1 MAVRTCAALLAA
13 SVCVHVVLSA
23 QQPVFRATEAL
34 GRLEVTVLDSRTRK
48 PVRGLQA
55 SDFEVK
61 LAGDVQTVTTVAEV
75 TNAAEKVAAL
85 SAFPE
90 SALDTNT
97 NLVRPERLFV
107 IVFDDASGSPDPFER
122 KTGKEIANRVVD
134 AMQPGDLAAV
144 VFEIQEQYSQD
155 FTADRTLLR
164 NAIDRFNPR
173 GVPGTSVLNRI
184 REFMLR
190 VQGPRKAI
198 FHISSDGP
206 GSTTKSEIARTK
218 APVWPLQTVAG
229 LDRSLGGLVGNE
241 VSHVPVYAFNTRGLV
256 APNAKDIMTG
266 QLNSNRDAEAAA
278 LAVARETGGRAV
290 VAHNKPSVEV
300 PAIFDE
306 LSSHY
311 VLGYRPTAKL
321 DGALRWLQVSVKR
334 PGLVVMPS
342 DVPIKTADPDAVV
355 AARLQ
360 KDRESGLLAIIGA
373 PYASGDLPLS
383 LATGVFPTST
393 PKQHAIVLTLALP
406 AELSKQEYDIDL
418 RVFDAIGRRELH
430 SAQSRV
436 SVPAGAEGTPTELL
450 LRFDVEPGRYSVRL
464 SATEV
469 GAGARAGVVAATAV
483 APDLGRTGLALSG
496 LAITRV
502 GTRQPGGRALVDGL
516 LPTPPTAARSFLPS
530 DNVGAFMTIHQRERR
545 QALSAT
551 VQVEVLDVNS
561 QVVVEETRTYPPTA
575 FKPGHGA
582 ELRFDLPLK
591 RLSPG
596 AYLLRV
602 VATAGTERVQRD
614 VQFSIRP

>member
-61 LAGDVQTVTTVAEV
+61 LAGDVQEITTLAEV
-75 TNAAEKVAAL
+75 DSVAGRRLADSPFAEAAK
-85 SAFPE
+85 
-90 SALDTNT
+90 DTSGNQAT
-97 NLVRPERLFV
+97 SQRLFV
-107 IVFDDASGSPDPFER
+107 IAFDDASGSNDPFER
-122 KTGKEIANRVVD
+122 KAGKEVANRIVD
-134 AMQPGDLAAV
+134 SLQPGDLAAV
-144 VFEIQEQYSQD
+144 VFAVQEQYSQD
-155 FTADRTLLR
+155 FTADRVLLR
-164 NAIDRFNPR
+164 NAIERFNPR
-173 GVPGTSVLNRI
+173 AIPQTRLLDRVW
-184 REFMLR
+184 EFMVRLP
-190 VQGPRKAI
+190 GPRKAI
-198 FHISSDGP
+198 FFISSSGP
-206 GSTTKSEIARTK
+206 GRLSKQGRARLEG
-218 APVWPLQTVAG
+218 PIWPPSGGT
-229 LDRSLGGLVGNE
+229 LGGQVGSDA
-241 VSHVPVYAFNTRGLV
+241 SHVPVFSFNTRGLV
-256 APNAKDIMTG
+256 APTAADLLAGK
-266 QLNSNRDAEAAA
+266 LNSNFDAEQSAFA
-278 LAVARETGGRAV
+278 LARATGGRAV
-290 VAHNKPSVEV
+290 VAHNKPSIEV
-300 PAIFDE
+300 PAIFEE
-306 LSSHY
+306 LSSYY
-311 VLGYRPTAKL
+311 VLGYRPTAKI
-321 DGALRWLQVSVKR
+321 DGALRWLQISVKR
-334 PGLVVMPS
+334 PGVVVMPS
-342 DVPIKTADPDAVV
+342 DIPIKTADPDAVV
-355 AARLQ
+355 AAKLRR
-360 KDRESGLLAIIGA
+360 DRDSGLLAVIAA
-373 PYASGDLPLS
+373 PYPTGDLPLS
-383 LATGVFPTST
+383 LVTGVFPTAT

-406 AELSKQEYDIDL
+406 TPEQKREYDVDL
-418 RVFDAIGRRELH
+418 RVFDAVGRRELH

-436 SVPAGAEGTPTELL
+436 SVPAATEGTPTELL

-516 LPTPPTAARSFLPS
+516 LPTTPTAVRSFVQS
-530 DNVGAFMTIHQRERR
+530 DTVGAFMTIHQHERR
-545 QALSAT
+545 PAVPAT
-551 VQVEVLDVNS
+551 VVVEVLDANS
-561 QVVVEETRTYPPTA
+561 QVVDEETRTYPPTA
-575 FKPGHGA
+575 FKPGQGA